1 MTASATYAYAP
12 EISEF
17 GDEAFERC
25 GIDPAVLTMRHAR
38 SMRRSINLLFS
49 EWATKGDVG
58 FLIDEQTQTV
68 TQSLATYT
76 AATGTLAMFDVTV
89 RRSSVDTPVFQ
100 MNRDE
105 YAGIPDKTSQGLP
118 SRVFYDRA
126 AGTYKLWNVPENST
140 DQIRYWRLRRAQ
152 DASAGSQ
159 TPDVPF
165 YWFEALASGLAAKLA
180 VKFAPGRVTLLDA
193 KAAQAFVDAKYFDR
207 ERGDTTFTP
216 GGRN

>member
-12 EISEF
+12 EIAEF

-25 GIDPAVLTMRHAR
+25 GIDPAVLTMRHNR
-38 SMRRSINLLFS
+38 SARRSLNLLFA

-68 TQSLATYT
+68 TTALATYT
-76 AATGTLAMFDVTV
+76 ATTGTLAMFDVTV
-89 RRSSVDTPVFQ
+89 RRSSTDTPVFP

-118 SRVFYDRA
+118 SRVFFDRA

-140 DQIRYWRLRRAQ
+140 DQIRYWRLRRVQ

-159 TPDVPF
+159 TPDVPY
-165 YWFEALASGLAAKLA
+165 YWFEALASGLASKLA
-180 VKFAPGRVTLLDA
+180 IKFAPGRLSIL
-193 KAAQAFVDAKYFDR
+193 KAEANEKFQDAKYFDR
-207 ERGDTTFTP
+207 ERGDTTFSV
-216 GGRN
+216 GGRG